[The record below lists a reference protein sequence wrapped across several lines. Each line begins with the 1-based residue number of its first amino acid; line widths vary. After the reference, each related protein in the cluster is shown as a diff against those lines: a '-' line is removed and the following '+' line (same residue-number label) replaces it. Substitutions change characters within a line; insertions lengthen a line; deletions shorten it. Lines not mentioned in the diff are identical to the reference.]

1 MICPHCH
8 QKISNGHAKCPLC
21 GHPVPQQPLE
31 DNPQLGKGMKVFIA
45 VGLVLLGA
53 FGVIN
58 FVNHQNDP
66 DYTRTP
72 SYLEPDSNLVER
84 LAAPEDVVTVDTA
97 AADSIEK
104 LEKEEAKKVYN
115 SIRRSHRDA
124 PTSDDEQG
132 GEGETESES
141 GNADNPAGAN
151 APSTS
156 APSAPSPK
164 VETIGNE

>member
-8 QKISNGHAKCPLC
+8 QKISTGHAKCPLC

-45 VGLVLLGA
+45 VGLILLGL

-66 DYTRTP
+66 EYTRTP

-84 LAAPEDVVTVDTA
+84 LAAPEDMVTVDTA
-97 AADSIEK
+97 TVDSIEMQ
-104 LEKEEAKKVYN
+104 EKEEAKKVYN
-115 SIRRSHRDA
+115 SIRRSYRNI
-124 PTSDDEQG
+124 PTSEEEQSR
-132 GEGETESES
+132 EGESVSES
-141 GNADNPAGAN
+141 GAADNAAESN
-151 APSTS
+151 TPSNS
-156 APSAPSPK
+156 APSATSPK
-164 VETIGNE
+164 VEAIGNE